1 MIAIVV
7 FLILILA
14 AVAVTLTVVLL
25 KKDVVEGDRFSF
37 EDIFDSKM
45 KVQRKGVRW
54 VDPGNLIL
62 IILII
67 DDEINPKK
75 TKKKHKDG
83 SLTYKLNGDIY
94 VQTLPNENAEVY
106 IKGSDILDEQ
116 GNPLD
121 FFDYWFSAD
130 QQYLLLGTQ
139 YEKVFIFLFYFFC
152 DIYLFIYFAI
162 HFLLRFGDILILES
176 IISMK
181 LKQKN

>member
-1 MIAIVV
+1 MK
-7 FLILILA
+7 LI
-14 AVAVTLTVVLL
+14 
-25 KKDVVEGDRFSF
+25 
-37 EDIFDSKM
+37 
-45 KVQRKGVRW
+45 Q
-54 VDPGNLIL
+54 
-62 IILII
+62 
-67 DDEINPKK
+67 KK

-139 YEKVFIFLFYFFC
+139 YEKVFI
-152 DIYLFIYFAI
+152 YLFIFI
-162 HFLLRFGDILILES
+162 DIPFPLDYIFIYS
-176 IISMK
+176 FS
-181 LKQKN
+181 NSFSS

>member
-1 MIAIVV
+1 VIAIVV

-62 IILII
+62 LIILII

-75 TKKKHKDG
+75 NQKK
-83 SLTYKLNGDIY
+83 T
-94 VQTLPNENAEVY
+94 
-106 IKGSDILDEQ
+106 
-116 GNPLD
+116 
-121 FFDYWFSAD
+121 
-130 QQYLLLGTQ
+130 
-139 YEKVFIFLFYFFC
+139 
-152 DIYLFIYFAI
+152 
-162 HFLLRFGDILILES
+162 
-176 IISMK
+176 
-181 LKQKN
+181 

>member
-62 IILII
+62 LIILII

-75 TKKKHKDG
+75 NQKK
-83 SLTYKLNGDIY
+83 T
-94 VQTLPNENAEVY
+94 
-106 IKGSDILDEQ
+106 
-116 GNPLD
+116 
-121 FFDYWFSAD
+121 
-130 QQYLLLGTQ
+130 
-139 YEKVFIFLFYFFC
+139 
-152 DIYLFIYFAI
+152 
-162 HFLLRFGDILILES
+162 
-176 IISMK
+176 
-181 LKQKN
+181 